1 MFIKYQLDARA
12 HHKLFRYESFWKPT
26 QSIMPRTLLRTGD
39 IRRRNPAI
47 KRCITKE
54 DKQDRCA
61 WAKKQ
66 ALGEYDGSLTGL
78 MGGRLGKLSWVVTSS
93 GEDGKPLQ
101 REREL
106 QIEGTTSTEVLQ
118 MQTARNFHL
127 GAQNRYDVEWK
138 LIKPASCFLYNTQ
151 TYVFLEPLEFFFNLT
166 GG

>member
-1 MFIKYQLDARA
+1 
-12 HHKLFRYESFWKPT
+12 
-26 QSIMPRTLLRTGD
+26 
-39 IRRRNPAI
+39 
-47 KRCITKE
+47 
-54 DKQDRCA
+54 
-61 WAKKQ
+61 
-66 ALGEYDGSLTGL
+66 

-166 GG
+166 GGWINFIEPPTQGKQLLLMVSNILQFCFIFIKAKCNQIRKLQIFINFTCIEVYI